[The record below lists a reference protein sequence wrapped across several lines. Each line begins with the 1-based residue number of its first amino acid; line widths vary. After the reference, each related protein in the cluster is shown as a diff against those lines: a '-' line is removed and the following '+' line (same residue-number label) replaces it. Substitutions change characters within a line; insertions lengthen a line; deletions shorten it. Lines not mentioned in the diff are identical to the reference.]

1 MLTQFMILASI
12 STNDRR
18 EYILVAHTISNVII
32 INGN

>member
-18 EYILVAHTISNVII
+18 EYIPVADTISNVII

>member
-18 EYILVAHTISNVII
+18 KYILVTHTISNVII

>member
-12 STNDRR
+12 STNDSR
-18 EYILVAHTISNVII
+18 EYIPVAHTISNVII